1 MNESFSVENQFKDV
15 KDFERATHIPVLIY
29 TEGEVPSLYYPSGKT
44 FPLSVLYQDVMKK
57 CRSSLSVIYWAGPD
71 GLIACCPVLDK
82 VRSILGFLI
91 IDRSLTDRSN
101 EAIQASST
109 LLAWLGEH
117 ICASLFTGMEARKYV
132 DNFYHLVYHALTET
146 PDLTAEK
153 LIELYVSGAGK
164 TTVYQMFHDYVHMSV
179 SKYIN
184 FVRIEKAKDL
194 LKETDLTVREVSDQV
209 GFNDYNYFCRIFKK
223 EVGMPANTYR
233 ASHRTLL

>member
-1 MNESFSVENQFKDV
+1 
-15 KDFERATHIPVLIY
+15 
-29 TEGEVPSLYYPSGKT
+29 
-44 FPLSVLYQDVMKK
+44 
-57 CRSSLSVIYWAGPD
+57 
-71 GLIACCPVLDK
+71 
-82 VRSILGFLI
+82 
-91 IDRSLTDRSN
+91 
-101 EAIQASST
+101 
-109 LLAWLGEH
+109 
-117 ICASLFTGMEARKYV
+117 MEARKYV